1 LGPAEAKASAIF
13 LSGGPANAA
22 RYQSSTSH
30 LTSDII
36 ATMDNKTIARILRE
50 TAQLLEV
57 DGAIIGRYRSYEKAA
72 ELIETLT
79 QPVAQMVATPEK
91 LLELPG
97 IGQGM
102 VDHLTEIVKTGDYSL
117 RVKLLKK
124 FPPTLLEVLTLQ
136 SLGPKKVLLLWKQFK
151 CATVADVEKL
161 AREGKL
167 RDLAGFGEK
176 SEQNIL
182 KAVETFKKGSG
193 RFLLPAVEAPA
204 AEIAEHIK
212 KAGTMVESVTS
223 AGSLRR
229 GRETVGDLDLLVTM
243 AEEKKLKSTSGAR
256 QAVIDEVAEHIL
268 KYPRI
273 EQVLA
278 HGENKVS
285 FTLST
290 GLQVDVRLL
299 EKENFGAAL
308 LYFTGSKEH
317 NVRLRGR
324 ANDMG
329 WTLNEYEMATL
340 GEHEKE
346 EEIADAKSKSAGA
359 KIGVSL
365 GSPLKAAAKKGSQDT
380 KKGASAKASAPSKN
394 KEKENTKRP
403 DAGTTKGGIRV
414 AGRTEEEIYAK
425 LGLDFVAP
433 ELREN
438 SGEIEAAERHALP
451 KLLELQDIKGDL
463 QMHTTASDGKNTIE
477 EMAAAAKALGHEYIA
492 ITDHSKAVTVANG
505 LDEKRIAAHIKN
517 LRSAD
522 AKGLGIRVL
531 VGSEVDILKDGKLD
545 YSDETLAQ
553 LDVVVCSI
561 HSYFNLE
568 REAMTERMLAAIE
581 NPYTQIIGHP
591 TGRLLL
597 KRDELGYDLEKIL
610 DACAKH
616 GVVMECNAYPD
627 RLDLKDVYLRMCKE
641 KGVKVVISTDS
652 HSTGNLAFI
661 RYGVT
666 VARRGWLEKKDV
678 INTLPVGEMLAA
690 LKKKPDISKRRS
702 ANTQA

>member
-1 LGPAEAKASAIF
+1 
-13 LSGGPANAA
+13 
-22 RYQSSTSH
+22 
-30 LTSDII
+30 
-36 ATMDNKTIARILRE
+36 MDNKTIARILRE
-50 TAQLLEV
+50 TAQLLEI

-79 QPVAQMVATPEK
+79 QPVEQMVATPEK

-117 RVKLLKK
+117 RAKLLKK
-124 FPPTLLEVLTLQ
+124 FPPTLLEVLRLQ
-136 SLGPKKVLLLWKQFK
+136 SLGPKKVAFLWKQFK
-151 CATVADVEKL
+151 CATVAEVEQL
-161 AREGKL
+161 ARDGKL

-182 KAVETFKKGSG
+182 RAVETFKKGTG
-193 RFLLPAVEAPA
+193 RFLLPIVEDAA

-212 KAGTMVESVTS
+212 KAGKMVESVTP

-243 AEEKKLKSTSGAR
+243 AEDKKSSGAAR
-256 QAVIDEVAEHIL
+256 QAVIDEVAKHTL
-268 KYPRI
+268 TYGRI

-285 FTLST
+285 FTLSN

-308 LYFTGSKEH
+308 MYFTGSKEH

-329 WTLNEYEMATL
+329 WTLNEYELATL
-340 GEHEKE
+340 GEEEKE
-346 EEIADAKSKSAGA
+346 EVAEAKTKSAGA
-359 KIGVSL
+359 KVSVSL
-365 GSPLKAAAKKGSQDT
+365 GSPLKAGAKKSSQNNKKDAGIKTAATPKSALT
-380 KKGASAKASAPSKN
+380 KKE
-394 KEKENTKRP
+394 EKENGKSQSAAP
-403 DAGTTKGGIRV
+403 VSKGGVRV

-425 LGLDFVAP
+425 LGLDYVPP

-438 SGEIEAAERHALP
+438 WGEIEAAEKHSLP
-451 KLLELQDIKGDL
+451 KLVELRDIKGDL
-463 QMHTTASDGKNTIE
+463 QMHTTASDGKHSIE
-477 EMAAAAKALGHEYIA
+477 QMAAAAKALGHEYIA

-505 LDEKRIAAHIKN
+505 LDEKRMAAHIKT
-517 LRSAD
+517 LHAAD

-531 VGSEVDILKDGKLD
+531 AGAEVDILKDGQLD
-545 YSDETLAQ
+545 YSDEILSQ

-597 KRDELGYDLEKIL
+597 KRDELGYDVEKIL

-641 KGVKVVISTDS
+641 KIVKVVISTDS

-678 INTLPVGEMLAA
+678 INTLPCAEMLSALRQKPGASKKRTAA
-690 LKKKPDISKRRS
+690 PR
-702 ANTQA
+702 

>member
-1 LGPAEAKASAIF
+1 
-13 LSGGPANAA
+13 
-22 RYQSSTSH
+22 
-30 LTSDII
+30 
-36 ATMDNKTIARILRE
+36 MDNKRIARILRE
-50 TAQLLEV
+50 TAQLLEI
-57 DGAIIGRYRSYEKAA
+57 DGAIIGRYRTYEKAA
-72 ELIETLT
+72 ELIEGLP
-79 QPVAQMVATPEK
+79 QPVEQLVSTPER

-117 RVKLLKK
+117 RLKLAKK

-136 SLGPKKVLLLWKQFK
+136 SLGPKKVAFLWKQFK

-161 AREGKL
+161 ARESKL

-193 RFLLPAVEAPA
+193 RFLISDVEAA
-204 AEIAEHIK
+204 AKEIADHIK
-212 KAGTMVESVTS
+212 KAGKVVESITP

-229 GRETVGDLDLLVTM
+229 GKETVGDLDLLVTM
-243 AEEKKLKSTSGAR
+243 AEEKSESPNR
-256 QAVIDEVAEHIL
+256 QDVIDTVAKHIL
-268 KYPRI
+268 TYPRI
-273 EQVLA
+273 DQVLA

-285 FTLST
+285 FTLSS

-340 GEHEKE
+340 DKTAADKNAEQKVE
-346 EEIADAKSKSAGA
+346 ERPTKSAGA
-359 KIGVSL
+359 KINVSL
-365 GSPLKAAAKKGSQDT
+365 GNKLKAGEAKKSE
-380 KKGASAKASAPSKN
+380 KKPNAKAAPAKPASAPAPAS
-394 KEKENTKRP
+394 TGVRI
-403 DAGTTKGGIRV
+403 AS
-414 AGRTEEEIYAK
+414 RTEEEIYSK
-425 LGLDFVAP
+425 LGLDYVPP

-438 SGEIEAAERHALP
+438 TGEIEAAEKHKLP
-451 KLLELQDIKGDL
+451 KLVELRDIKGDL
-463 QMHTTASDGKNTIE
+463 QMHTTASDGKNSIE
-477 EMAAAAKALGHEYIA
+477 EMATAAKALGHEYIA

-505 LDEKRIAAHIKN
+505 LDDKRMAEHIKN
-517 LRSAD
+517 LRAAD

-531 VGSEVDILKDGKLD
+531 VGSEVDILKNGKLD
-545 YSDETLAQ
+545 YSDEILAQ
-553 LDVVVCSI
+553 LDVTVCSI

-568 REAMTERMLAAIE
+568 RAEMTDRMLAAIE
-581 NPYTQIIGHP
+581 NRYTQIIGHP

-597 KRDELGYDLEKIL
+597 RRDELAYDMEKIL
-610 DACAKH
+610 DACAKF
-616 GVVMECNAYPD
+616 GVAMECNSYPD

-652 HSTGNLAFI
+652 HTTTNLAFI

-678 INTLPVGEMLAA
+678 INTLPVADFLAS
-690 LKKKPDISKRRS
+690 LRPKKAASQRG
-702 ANTQA
+702 

>member
-1 LGPAEAKASAIF
+1 
-13 LSGGPANAA
+13 
-22 RYQSSTSH
+22 
-30 LTSDII
+30 
-36 ATMDNKTIARILRE
+36 MDNKRIARVLRE
-50 TAQLLEV
+50 TAQLLEI
-57 DGAIIGRYRSYEKAA
+57 DGAIIGRYRTYEKAA
-72 ELIETLT
+72 ELIEGLP
-79 QPVAQMVATPEK
+79 QPVEQLVATPEK

-117 RVKLLKK
+117 RLKLAKK

-136 SLGPKKVLLLWKQFK
+136 SLGPKKVAFLWKQFK

-193 RFLLPAVEAPA
+193 RFLISDVEAA
-204 AEIAEHIK
+204 AKEISEHIK
-212 KAGTMVESVTS
+212 KAGKVVESVTP

-229 GRETVGDLDLLVTM
+229 GKETVGDLDLLVTM
-243 AEEKKLKSTSGAR
+243 AEEKSKSADR
-256 QAVIDEVAEHIL
+256 QDVIDTVAKHIL
-268 KYPRI
+268 TYPRI
-273 EQVLA
+273 DQVLA

-285 FTLST
+285 FTLSS
-290 GLQVDVRLL
+290 GLQVDARLL

-340 GEHEKE
+340 DKSASDKNAEQKVE
-346 EEIADAKSKSAGA
+346 ERPTTSAGA
-359 KIGVSL
+359 KISVSL
-365 GSPLKAAAKKGSQDT
+365 GNKLKATATKKSAKKEA
-380 KKGASAKASAPSKN
+380 KPSAKAAPAKPASAPSLAPAS
-394 KEKENTKRP
+394 T
-403 DAGTTKGGIRV
+403 GVRV
-414 AGRTEEEIYAK
+414 ASRTEEEIYSK
-425 LGLDFVAP
+425 LGLDFVPP

-438 SGEIEAAERHALP
+438 TGEIEAAEKHKLP
-451 KLLELQDIKGDL
+451 KLVELRDIKGDL
-463 QMHTTASDGKNTIE
+463 QMHTTASDGKNSIE

-505 LDEKRIAAHIKN
+505 LDDKRMAEHIKN
-517 LRSAD
+517 LRAAD

-531 VGSEVDILKDGKLD
+531 VGSEVDILKNGQLD
-545 YSDETLAQ
+545 YSDEILAQ
-553 LDVVVCSI
+553 LDVTVCSI

-568 REAMTERMLAAIE
+568 RAEMTDRMLAAIE
-581 NPYTQIIGHP
+581 NRYTQIIGHP

-597 KRDELGYDLEKIL
+597 RRDELAYDMEKIL
-610 DACAKH
+610 DACAIF
-616 GVVMECNAYPD
+616 GVAMECNSYPD

-641 KGVKVVISTDS
+641 KGVNVVISTDS
-652 HSTGNLAFI
+652 HSTGNLAYI
-661 RYGVT
+661 RHGVT

-678 INTLPVGEMLAA
+678 INTQPVADFLAS
-690 LKKKPDISKRRS
+690 LRPKKAASQRG
-702 ANTQA
+702 